1 MEKIGVVSD
10 THGMFDAK
18 LTRMFEGVSLIL
30 HAGDVGANDVLT
42 RLSEIAPVRAIA
54 GNNDTGPWASQL
66 PAARVEKIS
75 GLSVLIV
82 HALGSAR
89 DPELKARFLLEAEHP
104 RIVVSGHSHTG
115 GLEVHEGRLYVNPGG
130 AGKKRFKLI
139 RSAALLEVGK
149 TQVKASLRS
158 LESGDMDLLQQAVL
172 EL

>member
-30 HAGDVGANDVLT
+30 HSGDVGANDVLT

-54 GNNDTGPWASQL
+54 GNNDTGAWASQL
-66 PAARVEKIS
+66 PAARVEKI
-75 GLSVLIV
+75 GGVPVLLV
-82 HALGSAR
+82 HALGAVHEP
-89 DPELKARFLLEAEHP
+89 DVKAQFLLEAEKP
-104 RIVVSGHSHTG
+104 RVVIFGHSHKG

-139 RSAALLEVGK
+139 RSAAVLEVEPQRI
-149 TQVKASLRS
+149 TATLRS
-158 LESGDMDLLQQAVL
+158 LESDGLDVLQQASL
-172 EL
+172 PL

>member
-42 RLSEIAPVRAIA
+42 KLSEIAPVRAIA

-75 GLSVLIV
+75 GLPVLIV

-89 DPELKARFLLEAEHP
+89 DPELKARFLLEAENP
-104 RIVVSGHSHTG
+104 RIVVSGHSHKG
-115 GLEVHEGRLYVNPGG
+115 
-130 AGKKRFKLI
+130 
-139 RSAALLEVGK
+139 S
-149 TQVKASLRS
+149 
-158 LESGDMDLLQQAVL
+158 
-172 EL
+172 